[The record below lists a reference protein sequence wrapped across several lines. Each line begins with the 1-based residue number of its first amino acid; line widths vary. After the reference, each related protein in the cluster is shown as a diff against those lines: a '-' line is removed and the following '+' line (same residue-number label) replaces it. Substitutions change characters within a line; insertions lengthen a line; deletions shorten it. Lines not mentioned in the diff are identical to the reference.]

1 MLVSF
6 EVVVEVHV
14 GALRNLIDETH
25 LKELIN
31 NLKHKVLRVEI
42 LEGCANALVDVVE
55 RKTAVGGL
63 KLTGNEVAKLI
74 TLISYL
80 IKVLVSSL
88 LQAIQETFLLKLG
101 HALL

>member
-14 GALRNLIDETH
+14 GALRHFIDETH
-25 LKELIN
+25 LEQLIN

-42 LEGCANALVDVVE
+42 LESSADALVDVVE
-55 RKTAVGGL
+55 RKTAIGSL
-63 KLTGNEVAKLI
+63 KLTRNEVAKLI
-74 TLISYL
+74 TLISDL

-88 LQAIQETFLLKLG
+88 L
-101 HALL
+101 